1 MRDLVEGIT
10 MSREFLGR
18 GWKFPVGLNSRGSI
32 EESLYEDDV
41 EEAIKI
47 IIATS
52 RGERVMMPEFGC
64 GIYDYVFESP
74 DITTRCLVEE
84 SVRDSLITW
93 EPRIELNNV
102 SVSTDESAGNKLLI
116 EVSYT
121 VRSTNTERNLV
132 YPFYLK
138 E

>member
-1 MRDLVEGIT
+1 
-10 MSREFLGR
+10 MSKEFLGR
-18 GWKFPVGLNSRGSI
+18 GWKFPVRLSSRGSI
-32 EESLYEDDV
+32 EESEYEEDV
-41 EEAIKI
+41 AEAIKI

-52 RGERVMMPEFGC
+52 MGERVMMPEFGC
-64 GIYDYVFESP
+64 GISDYVFESP
-74 DITTRCLVEE
+74 DITTQCLVEE
-84 SVRDSLITW
+84 SVRGSLISW

-102 SVSTDESAGNKLLI
+102 SVSTDESVGNKLLI

-121 VRSTNTERNLV
+121 VRSTNTEYNLV